1 VSGGGDREN
10 TEFCTAAGELRV
22 TVSLPTGLSAYRPH
36 PEVQLS
42 VEVSYSEDLN
52 FGLSILTLSQNTGM
66 QFLWAG
72 LSAFRHILIVY
83 FPVAGKEAM
92 GIMSLRMYVGL

>member
-1 VSGGGDREN
+1 VLTDPIQKFN
-10 TEFCTAAGELRV
+10 
-22 TVSLPTGLSAYRPH
+22 SLWKFH
-36 PEVQLS
+36 D
-42 VEVSYSEDLN
+42 SEDLN